1 MQNRGLLKYLVLVVA
16 FILPG
21 LIFLFLKKFG
31 KNEFDVAPLYHDVLP
46 ARAADCPPVEQ
57 GPYRIPLTVLQSL
70 GWSESAHLTLFSFGA
85 DDRQLD
91 RVTSAFGREEI
102 NLVKVTIGLD
112 SLAVWSRC
120 YLFNT
125 EQKPL
130 LLVDQKRQIRGHYFD
145 TREDVDRLLTEATII
160 LKKY

>member
-1 MQNRGLLKYLVLVVA
+1 MRNRGALKYLVLILA

-21 LIFLFLKKFG
+21 FVFFFLKKFG
-31 KNEFDVAPLYHDVLP
+31 KNEFDVAPLYRDALP
-46 ARAADCPPVEQ
+46 ARTSDCPPVGP
-57 GPYRIPLTVLQSL
+57 GPYRIPETILKSL
-70 GWSESAHLTLFSFGA
+70 GWSEPARLTLYAFTA
-85 DDRQLD
+85 DEQQLGRIAD
-91 RVTSAFGREEI
+91 AFEGDEVY
-102 NLVKVTIGLD
+102 LVKVTYGHD

-130 LLVDQKRQIRGHYFD
+130 LLVDQQRQIRGHYFN
-145 TREDVDRLLTEATII
+145 TREEVDRLLTEAAII